1 MTLHPCG
8 KTPQVETSEISK
20 ERISEILTQKSV
32 DAATIKQF
40 VEVLNDCDFARYTPT
55 TSVMMKQE
63 FEKAKEVI
71 TKIDK
76 YL

>member
-1 MTLHPCG
+1 LH
-8 KTPQVETSEISK
+8 VETSDISK
-20 ERISEILTQKSV
+20 EKISEILQQKNV
-32 DAATIKQF
+32 DKSTINEF
-40 VEVLNDCDFARYTPT
+40 LEVLKDCDFARYTPT